1 MDYRNREWKQSMRLV
16 FDYNNMMQEAIG
28 ENGLT
33 KEDLL
38 ALSLEA
44 AAKGKK
50 DSARAARQAR
60 LCRKEG

>member
-1 MDYRNREWKQSMRLV
+1 MRLV

-28 ENGLT
+28 ENGLI